1 MEIWATNT
9 SFPPVLCLLLRKTI
23 AYISHLADFRSKL
36 TLECRYTVIIITV
49 CVNIE
54 RWRPFFIPI
63 LCVSLFSLFLLQN
76 IHFTT
81 WAIVWIDC
89 RCCYALHHKLYQNL
103 QGNINKGSIIS
114 SFAVH
119 KWHKIQ
125 QSLKGGPNKWVNLWG
140 EGNTLYVL
148 VHVTSET
155 MVNKPSKLTAARRHK
170 HNKATFL
177 QIAQREISGSRN
189 STYC

>member
-1 MEIWATNT
+1 MSCLFNSRWNIAQWVDREEWEERQMERKMEIWATNT
-9 SFPPVLCLLLRKTI
+9 SFPPVLCLLLRKTV
-23 AYISHLADFRSKL
+23 AYISHITDFRSKL

-49 CVNIE
+49 CVNIK

-63 LCVSLFSLFLLQN
+63 LCVSLFSLCLLQN

-81 WAIVWIDC
+81 RAIVWIDC

-119 KWHKIQ
+119 KWQKIQ
-125 QSLKGGPNKWVNLWG
+125 QLLKGGPNKWVNLWG
-140 EGNTLYVL
+140 RVALC
-148 VHVTSET
+148 
-155 MVNKPSKLTAARRHK
+155 M
-170 HNKATFL
+170 F
-177 QIAQREISGSRN
+177 
-189 STYC
+189 